1 MGISRSP
8 GRYKV
13 TVLAGMPPV
22 IHTLTHSE
30 PGTENDLRT
39 ARVII
44 SGGGQLLPSVW
55 EAFDKR
61 FHIPVANSYGLS
73 ETIVI
78 GSGTTTL
85 PEYPAL
91 TRNYQSVGV
100 AVGYT
105 EVRIVDADD
114 PEKELGYRGDRGD
127 RAAGAIGC
135 ERVLEPARSDRRG
148 LPARWLVFDRGH
160 RAP

>member
-1 MGISRSP
+1 MTREQS
-8 GRYKV
+8 
-13 TVLAGMPPV
+13 
-22 IHTLTHSE
+22 HSS
-30 PGTENDLRT
+30 GT

-61 FHIPVANSYGLS
+61 YHIPVANSYGLS

-105 EVRIVDADD
+105 EVRIVDVDD
-114 PEKELGYRGDRGD
+114 PEKELPHKQTGEI
-127 RAAGAIGC
+127 AL
-135 ERVLEPARSDRRG
+135 RVLSCPWVLEFTRSNSGSIQEGRV
-148 LPARWLVFDRGH
+148 VFDRRYWVHG
-160 RAP
+160 